1 MSAANVAN
9 ESSLHPGGF
18 HASIPRGISRRQ
30 ALLGIVGLGGTI
42 TGLAGPALGSEHPE
56 HPVAAPDAVS
66 MLYDNTICTGCK
78 ACMPACNEAN
88 GLPPDTLQT
97 GGLWDMPADLNSK
110 TKNIIKLY
118 QEPEGPGFAY
128 VKRQCMHCLDPACVT
143 GCPFGS
149 LKKSDFGAVTWNSS
163 LCIGC
168 RYCEVAC
175 PFDVPKFE
183 WDKWNPKIVKCEF
196 CYDRLQKNEQ
206 PACTA
211 VCPTGAVIFGK
222 RTDLLAQGKE
232 RVAAA
237 PGKYFENRVY
247 GEHEAGGTQVLY
259 LSNVAF
265 SKIGLPTLGSS
276 SLGHYATKVTAVIY
290 KWLSGPMLVAGLFG
304 VVIKK
309 NWNRHE
315 AEGAEKEKETGLREQ
330 L

>member
-1 MSAANVAN
+1 
-9 ESSLHPGGF
+9 
-18 HASIPRGISRRQ
+18 
-30 ALLGIVGLGGTI
+30 
-42 TGLAGPALGSEHPE
+42 
-56 HPVAAPDAVS
+56 
-66 MLYDNTICTGCK
+66 
-78 ACMPACNEAN
+78 
-88 GLPPDTLQT
+88 
-97 GGLWDMPADLNSK
+97 MPADLNSK

-149 LKKSDFGAVTWNSS
+149 LKKADWGAVTWNSS

-183 WDKWNPKIVKCEF
+183 WDHFNPKIVKCEF
-196 CYDRLQKNEQ
+196 CYDRLHNSEQ

-222 RTDLLAQGKE
+222 RTDLLAQAKG
-232 RVAAA
+232 RVAVA
-237 PGKYFENRVY
+237 PDKYFENRVY

-259 LSNVAF
+259 LSNVSF
-265 SKIGLPTLGSS
+265 QKIGLPKLGST
-276 SLGHYATKVTAVIY
+276 SLGHYATKVTSVIY
-290 KWLSGPMLVAGLFG
+290 KWLSGPILAAGILG
-304 VVIKK
+304 VVIKR

-315 AEGAEKEKETGLREQ
+315 AESAEREKRTGLREQ